1 MPITTY
7 IALLTVVLGLA
18 GLTVALLSASS
29 TPLTLLLPAG
39 LAASALLFLWA
50 RRK

>member
-18 GLTVALLSASS
+18 GLTVTLLSASS
-29 TPLTLLLPAG
+29 TALTLLPAG